1 MAAFDDKVTS
11 APGRQ
16 APSPARIGNQLGHG
30 LGRAGMTGVG
40 AAGGAIAGNN
50 VRATTKRLWSAT
62 ASTSDSTMAAR
73 GPSSARTSA
82 TSTSATGAGSTPT
95 TSAAPEPAGVATSPG
110 RIRVGVGGWVYEPWR
125 DNFYPAGLARTRELE
140 YLSRRVT
147 AIEINATYYRTQSAA
162 SFAKW
167 RDATPDDFVF
177 AVKAT
182 RYATNRRVLGEAG
195 ESIERF
201 VASGLAELGPK
212 LGPIVWQFATTK
224 AFDADDFAAFL
235 KLLPARLGSTPLR
248 HVMEVRHPSF
258 MAAEY
263 ISLARRHGVAT
274 VFADS
279 DDYPSF
285 SDVTGDFVYARL
297 MRCESACETGYPAPA
312 IAAWAE
318 RARTW
323 RAGGEAAGLPRVEA
337 AAARAAARDVFM
349 LFISGAKER
358 APAAAV
364 ATLAALGLSPPA
376 D

>member
-1 MAAFDDKVTS
+1 MAT
-11 APGRQ
+11 
-16 APSPARIGNQLGHG
+16 
-30 LGRAGMTGVG
+30 
-40 AAGGAIAGNN
+40 
-50 VRATTKRLWSAT
+50 
-62 ASTSDSTMAAR
+62 R

-82 TSTSATGAGSTPT
+82 TSTSATASASTRT
-95 TSAAPEPAGVATSPG
+95 ASAAPDGAG

-125 DNFYPAGLARTRELE
+125 DNFYPARLAHTRELE

-224 AFDADDFAAFL
+224 AFDADDFGAFL
-235 KLLPARLGSTPLR
+235 KLLPARVGSTALR

-258 MAAEY
+258 MTPEY
-263 ISLARRHGVAT
+263 VALARRHRVAT

-285 SDVTGDFVYARL
+285 ANVTGEFVYARL
-297 MRCESACETGYPAPA
+297 MRCESACETGYPVEA
-312 IAAWAE
+312 IAAWAS
-318 RARTW
+318 RAQTW
-323 RAGGEAAGLPRVEA
+323 RTGGDASGLARVDSTA
-337 AAARAAARDVFM
+337 TPAAARDVF
-349 LFISGAKER
+349 LFFISGAKER

-364 ATLAALGLSPPA
+364 ATLAALGTSPPVE
-376 D
+376 

>member
-1 MAAFDDKVTS
+1 
-11 APGRQ
+11 
-16 APSPARIGNQLGHG
+16 
-30 LGRAGMTGVG
+30 
-40 AAGGAIAGNN
+40 
-50 VRATTKRLWSAT
+50 
-62 ASTSDSTMAAR
+62 MAAR

-82 TSTSATGAGSTPT
+82 TSTSATASGSTPT
-95 TSAAPEPAGVATSPG
+95 ASAAPDAAAVASAPG

-125 DNFYPAGLARTRELE
+125 DNFYPAGLAHTRELE
-140 YLSRRVT
+140 YLSRRVS

-224 AFDADDFAAFL
+224 AFDGDDFAAFL
-235 KLLPARLGSTPLR
+235 KLLPARVGALPLR

-258 MAAEY
+258 MAPEY
-263 ISLARRHGVAT
+263 IALARRHGVAT

-285 SDVTGDFVYARL
+285 ADVTGDFIYARL
-297 MRCESACETGYPAPA
+297 QKGVDSIPTAYPSKELN
-312 IAAWAE
+312 AWAKRLRLWAQGKCLPTC
-318 RARTW
+318 RASMR
-323 RAGGEAAGLPRVEA
+323 RR
-337 AAARAAARDVFM
+337 
-349 LFISGAKER
+349 SQ
-358 APAAAV
+358 
-364 ATLAALGLSPPA
+364 SPPRA
-376 D
+376 TCLPTSFTKARCGRRRRPWR

>member
-1 MAAFDDKVTS
+1 M
-11 APGRQ
+11 
-16 APSPARIGNQLGHG
+16 
-30 LGRAGMTGVG
+30 
-40 AAGGAIAGNN
+40 
-50 VRATTKRLWSAT
+50 
-62 ASTSDSTMAAR
+62 
-73 GPSSARTSA
+73 
-82 TSTSATGAGSTPT
+82 
-95 TSAAPEPAGVATSPG
+95 ATSPG

-125 DNFYPAGLARTRELE
+125 DNFYPAGLAHARELD

-147 AIEINATYYRTQSAA
+147 AIEINATYYRTQSPA

-177 AVKAT
+177 ALKAT
-182 RYATNRRVLGEAG
+182 RYATNRRVLAEAG

-201 VASGLAELGPK
+201 VNSGLAELGPK

-224 AFDADDFAAFL
+224 AFDAEDFAAFL
-235 KLLPARLGSTPLR
+235 KLLPASVGSTPLR

-263 ISLARRHGVAT
+263 IALARRHGVAT

-285 SDVTGDFVYARL
+285 ADVTGDFVYARL

-337 AAARAAARDVFM
+337 AAAPTAARDVFM
-349 LFISGAKER
+349 FFISGAKER